1 MLAEITAAMTIMMH
15 RNTLLPHILLF
26 AFNVKG
32 HYLLFSIAACLLKF
46 FKNATRIDS
55 KVVRS
60 VHSWRQE
67 EKRARLAHFLFP
79 KVSQSQH
86 AHIRRRRRRALP
98 RRQRAE

>member
-1 MLAEITAAMTIMMH
+1 M
-15 RNTLLPHILLF
+15 
-26 AFNVKG
+26 
-32 HYLLFSIAACLLKF
+32 LKF

-86 AHIRRRRRRALP
+86 AHIYVVGAVAHFQGGNARNNNRASVKLDN
-98 RRQRAE
+98 AFVH